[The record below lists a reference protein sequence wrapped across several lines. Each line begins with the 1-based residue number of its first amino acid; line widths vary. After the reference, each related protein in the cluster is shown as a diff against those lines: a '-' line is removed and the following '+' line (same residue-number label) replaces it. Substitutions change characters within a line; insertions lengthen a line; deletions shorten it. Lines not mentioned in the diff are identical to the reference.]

1 MTCTDFSDNLRSV
14 AGSRWKPGKEVADA
28 EASVDDR
35 GMRVV
40 CEGKFLSRSLQKQG
54 VVEGCTPEPAA
65 DLVASGSF
73 RVSDSTIRRTNGHGS
88 IAGI

>member
-1 MTCTDFSDNLRSV
+1 MFTDLSDNLRSV

-28 EASVDDR
+28 DASS

-40 CEGKFLSRSLQKQG
+40 CEGKFLRRSLQKHG

-65 DLVASGSF
+65 DLVANGSF
-73 RVSDSTIRRTNGHGS
+73 RVNDSTIKRTNGHGS
-88 IAGI
+88 IV

>member
-1 MTCTDFSDNLRSV
+1 M

-28 EASVDDR
+28 DASVDES

-40 CEGKFLSRSLQKQG
+40 CEGKFLRRSLQKHG

-65 DLVASGSF
+65 DLVAWGSL
-73 RVSDSTIRRTNGHGS
+73 RVNDSTIRRANGHGS
-88 IAGI
+88 IVCLTQIVASC